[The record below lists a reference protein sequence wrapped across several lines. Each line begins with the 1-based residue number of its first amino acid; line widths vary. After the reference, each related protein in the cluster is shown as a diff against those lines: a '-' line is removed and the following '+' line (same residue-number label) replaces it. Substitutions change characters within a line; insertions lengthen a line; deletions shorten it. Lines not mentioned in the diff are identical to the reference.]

1 MKIKSTFATLVMC
14 LVLMG
19 CDTMQVNGLSLS
31 GISSG
36 NENGNYCTRNTGV
49 CVAGAI
55 VAGAIITAI
64 VSNQRGSTHGR
75 PLPSDGR
82 LKEDLKFVKTLDTGV
97 NIYSYH
103 YLGDDRVF
111 LGVIAQ
117 EVLEIPQLADAVVTG
132 ADGYYRVDYAKLGIA
147 VPNEQAMHDAGMK
160 AVKIADSKAEQ

>member
-1 MKIKSTFATLVMC
+1 MKIKPTVMALMMC
-14 LVLMG
+14 FLLMG

-31 GISSG
+31 GLSSG

-55 VAGAIITAI
+55 VAGAVIAAI
-64 VSNQRGSTHGR
+64 VSNQRDSTHGR
-75 PLPSDGR
+75 PRPSDGR
-82 LKEDLKFVKTLDTGV
+82 LKEDVKLVKTLDTGV
-97 NIYSYH
+97 NIYSYR

-132 ADGYYRVDYAKLGIA
+132 PDGYYRVDYAKLGIA
-147 VPNEQAMHDAGMK
+147 VPNEQAMQDAGM
-160 AVKIADSKAEQ
+160 AAIKIAGFALEQ